1 MHNSVA
7 TKDHRGKAASDN
19 REKKTGC
26 DSVLHPEDPQSKI
39 APASQTSVMTK
50 QGHIKLVSVPPN
62 VTLERP
68 KGADV
73 FRRLSR
79 LCENSARYNRTRN
92 FEACGH
98 AQSKALRAKKRK
110 NSSSARCHDKNR
122 FRFHT
127 PWCMSRGDFTS
138 SSGCPLMNQTSA

>member
-1 MHNSVA
+1 VRNSVA

-50 QGHIKLVSVPPN
+50 QGHIKLVSVPPT
-62 VTLERP
+62 VTVERP

-79 LCENSARYNRTRN
+79 TGPSANRMP
-92 FEACGH
+92 
-98 AQSKALRAKKRK
+98 
-110 NSSSARCHDKNR
+110 
-122 FRFHT
+122 T
-127 PWCMSRGDFTS
+127 PGGPPRPYASR
-138 SSGCPLMNQTSA
+138 

>member
-1 MHNSVA
+1 VRNSVA

-98 AQSKALRAKKRK
+98 AQSKETQKFILRSLSQRQ
-110 NSSSARCHDKNR
+110 SSTQPVPLN
-122 FRFHT
+122 
-127 PWCMSRGDFTS
+127 PWPG
-138 SSGCPLMNQTSA
+138 

>member
-1 MHNSVA
+1 MRNSVA

-50 QGHIKLVSVPPN
+50 QGHIKLVSVPPT
-62 VTLERP
+62 VTVERP

-73 FRRLSR
+73 FRRLS
-79 LCENSARYNRTRN
+79 
-92 FEACGH
+92 
-98 AQSKALRAKKRK
+98 
-110 NSSSARCHDKNR
+110 
-122 FRFHT
+122 
-127 PWCMSRGDFTS
+127 CMSRGDFTS